1 MKFLNYIQES
11 FQRVLAVDTE
21 FRLDSTKT
29 IPEKVICFVYTDV
42 FTGEVFRYWEHNKT
56 MSERHFDY
64 EDVLL
69 ISFNATAEV
78 GCYLKQLH
86 GRPKNIFDCYVE
98 NARLYKPMR
107 SGKGALSLL
116 STADYYKIEDKITE
130 IEKQE
135 NLDLILRRNKYKLLP
150 FEYNLEEQKQILDY
164 CQSDTEV
171 LRQIFIKQVIDI
183 EDKLKLK
190 TDEDFEAELW
200 RILNRGYAVGCVA
213 RVEQNGIPV
222 DTRLI
227 SYFNNNWNNVK
238 HKLIENIN
246 KDIKVFTEDHK
257 FNFQKFNELVIRN
270 GLSHKWP
277 RMKTGN
283 FTTNSKVLKQNLHIP
298 DIKKL
303 NEIRTLQN
311 MTKLSSYEPGK
322 DGRVRTSLFMFGTVT
337 GRTSP
342 STSKYPF
349 NASKWARNF
358 IKPTIGNNLVYIDY
372 KSQEPAIMGYLSG
385 DQNKINAYQSG
396 DVYIYTAKLFNYVP
410 EFATDE
416 THPKERNI
424 FKVLDLANNFGQG
437 PMAVADQLK
446 ISVARAK
453 TLQMKYR
460 ETFKTYFRWLEGYIE
475 AGLRNGYLSTRFG
488 WQRWIKDLF
497 KIGPNGKAGDIRRSL
512 MNWPIQ
518 AHGAEVLR
526 KALID
531 LTDEH
536 FEVCAL
542 VHDAIL
548 LQIPIPEFHERLEQ
562 AKRIMVNASIQVVG
576 GPIQV
581 EHETITGNY
590 VQSKKDQKLLDEI
603 MTEINSYTRSRN
615 NLHPFQEHR
624 PI

>member
-1 MKFLNYIQES
+1 
-11 FQRVLAVDTE
+11 
-21 FRLDSTKT
+21 
-29 IPEKVICFVYTDV
+29 
-42 FTGEVFRYWEHNKT
+42 
-56 MSERHFDY
+56 
-64 EDVLL
+64 
-69 ISFNATAEV
+69 
-78 GCYLKQLH
+78 
-86 GRPKNIFDCYVE
+86 
-98 NARLYKPMR
+98 
-107 SGKGALSLL
+107 
-116 STADYYKIEDKITE
+116 
-130 IEKQE
+130 
-135 NLDLILRRNKYKLLP
+135 
-150 FEYNLEEQKQILDY
+150 
-164 CQSDTEV
+164 
-171 LRQIFIKQVIDI
+171 
-183 EDKLKLK
+183 
-190 TDEDFEAELW
+190 
-200 RILNRGYAVGCVA
+200 
-213 RVEQNGIPV
+213 
-222 DTRLI
+222 
-227 SYFNNNWNNVK
+227 
-238 HKLIENIN
+238 
-246 KDIKVFTEDHK
+246 
-257 FNFQKFNELVIRN
+257 
-270 GLSHKWP
+270 
-277 RMKTGN
+277 
-283 FTTNSKVLKQNLHIP
+283 
-298 DIKKL
+298 
-303 NEIRTLQN
+303 
-311 MTKLSSYEPGK
+311 
-322 DGRVRTSLFMFGTVT
+322 
-337 GRTSP
+337 
-342 STSKYPF
+342 
-349 NASKWARNF
+349 
-358 IKPTIGNNLVYIDY
+358 
-372 KSQEPAIMGYLSG
+372 MGYLSG

-497 KIGPNGKAGDIRRSL
+497 KIGPNGKAVDIRRSL

-590 VQSKKDQKLLDEI
+590 VQSKKDQKLFDEI